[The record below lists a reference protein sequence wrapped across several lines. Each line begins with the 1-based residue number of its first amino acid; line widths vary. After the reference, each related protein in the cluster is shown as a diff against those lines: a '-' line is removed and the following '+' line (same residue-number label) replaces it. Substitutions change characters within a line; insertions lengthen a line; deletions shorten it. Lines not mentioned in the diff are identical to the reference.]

1 MDRGGF
7 VMPPS
12 CRDFTL
18 ASPDDRIHKAAP
30 GPDRANYRSAT
41 PMGFARAV
49 FKANGKQLMQEAS

>member
-1 MDRGGF
+1 
-7 VMPPS
+7 MPPS

-30 GPDRANYRSAT
+30 GPERANYRSAT

-49 FKANGKQLMQEAS
+49 FKANGKQLMQGAA